1 METLV
6 QHVFEEGIELRRR
19 FLQASATRIVEAAER
34 MSQAIAQGRKVICFG
49 NGGSAAD
56 AQHLAAEFVTR
67 YRKERRALPAIA
79 LTTDT
84 SVLTSIGND
93 YGFEEIFARQI
104 EALGQ
109 EGDVAVAISTS
120 GNSPNVLRGVEAAR
134 QQGVDTIGLTGGNGG
149 RLAEAVDL
157 CLCVSGTTAT
167 GRIQEIHI
175 TIGHLLCELIEWRL
189 FEVENFR

>member
-1 METLV
+1 MASLV
-6 QHVFEEGIELRRR
+6 RRVFEEGIESRRR
-19 FLQASATRIVEAAER
+19 FLEASAERIVEAAER
-34 MSQAIAQGRKVICFG
+34 LSHTLAEGGKVILFG

-93 YGFEEIFARQI
+93 YGFEEIFSRQI

-109 EGDVAVAISTS
+109 KGDIAVAISTS

-134 QQGVDTIGLTGGNGG
+134 QRGMETIGLTGGDGG
-149 RLAEAVDL
+149 KLAGLVDL
-157 CLCVSGTTAT
+157 CLCVSETTAT

-189 FEVENFR
+189 FEVKNFR